1 MKKFILI
8 PVFALLT
15 SNLFAQ
21 SLTDIDADYL
31 SSLPE
36 SVREDVQDEIENSQK
51 DDEDSIKMRPST
63 ELLKSETVKEWEKF
77 KRENS
82 LNENKSERYGINLFR
97 TMQSSFMP
105 INEPNFGNYIL
116 DYGDSL
122 EISLYGGNQKNKVHQ
137 LEIKRD
143 GTLFI
148 PDVGSIFLS
157 GMSLESAIKKVT
169 NKINNTFIGLDV
181 EINMSKIRDIKIL
194 VSGQVEFPGMYTLSG
209 NSNALQAVN
218 IAGGVRENGTL
229 RSIEVKREGKVIS
242 TLDFYEALI
251 YGDLSKITQLQ
262 SGDSVYIK
270 SAENLVRAGSGFE
283 NQAIFELKENE
294 TIDDLVRFSGGINK
308 NVSKINFTLH
318 RFIGSSIETIEL
330 DQEQSSSF
338 KLKHFDSVYLP
349 MNFYG
354 SVKLY
359 GEVNRP
365 GIYSIKNGDDIY
377 DLIQRAGGYTDIAY
391 YDAGILTSEKAKK
404 LEAEYL
410 KKSYN
415 DIITA
420 LAQNPARIQQATNI
434 GLILEEAK
442 NIEPTGRVITEFD
455 LDILSND
462 ERARTFL
469 NDKDEIYIPKLENVV
484 YVFGDVKNP
493 STLSYSDFMKPE
505 EYIERAGGLDRFAD
519 KSYIYVVHPNGEA
532 KVVKINNGFSKLLA
546 SSDND
551 IYPGSLIFVPKRIG
565 SVQGVEFYSTVAPI
579 FSSLALS
586 LASLNSIK

>member
-1 MKKFILI
+1 MKKTILI
-8 PVFALLT
+8 PILVLFT
-15 SNLFAQ
+15 SNFFAQ
-21 SLTDIDADYL
+21 SLADLDTDYL

-36 SVREDVQDEIENSQK
+36 SVRKDVQDEIENSQK
-51 DDEDSIKMRPST
+51 NDEDSIKIRPST
-63 ELLKSETVKEWEKF
+63 ELLKSETIKEWEKF
-77 KRENS
+77 KKQNA
-82 LNENKSERYGINLFR
+82 LKENKSERYGINLFR

-116 DYGDSL
+116 DYGDFL
-122 EISLYGGNQKNKVHQ
+122 EINLYGNQKNKVYE

-143 GTLFI
+143 GTVFV
-148 PDVGSIFLS
+148 PDVGSILLS
-157 GMSLESAIKKVT
+157 GMGLESAINKVT
-169 NKINNTFIGLDV
+169 NKVKNTFIGLDV

-194 VSGQVEFPGMYTLSG
+194 VSGQVEYPGIYTLSG

-218 IAGGVRENGTL
+218 IAGGVKENGTL
-229 RSIEVKREGKVIS
+229 RNIQVKRDGKVIS
-242 TLDFYEALI
+242 TIDFYEALI

-262 SGDSVYIK
+262 SGDSIYIE
-270 SAENLVRAGSGFE
+270 SADNLVRAGTGFE
-283 NQAIFELKENE
+283 NQAIFELRENE
-294 TIDDLVRFSGGINK
+294 TINDLVRFSGGINK
-308 NVSKINFTLH
+308 NVAEINFTLH
-318 RFIGSSIETIEL
+318 RVKGASIETIEV
-330 DQEQSSSF
+330 DQGNSSSF

-365 GIYSIKNGDDIY
+365 GVYSIKSGDDIY

-404 LEAEYL
+404 LEAEYI

-415 DIITA
+415 DIIKA
-420 LAQNPARIQQATNI
+420 LAQNPSRIQQANNI

-442 NIEPTGRVITEFD
+442 NIKPTGRVITEFD

-462 ERARTFL
+462 ERTRTFL
-469 NDKDEIYIPKLENVV
+469 NDKDEIYIPRLENVV

-505 EYIERAGGLDRFAD
+505 EYIERAGGLSRFAD
-519 KSYIYVVHPNGEA
+519 SSYVYIVYPNGEA
-532 KVVKINNGFSKLLA
+532 KVLNINNGFSKLLA

-551 IYPGSLIFVPKRIG
+551 IYPGSLIFIPKRIG